1 MVTKILTE
9 DVYFKGTFGSPKE
22 GREAFLRYMRTI
34 QNSLGDHRATID
46 DLIVTG
52 DRAAADLHFQGFH
65 QGPLLG
71 FEATKVEIMWHA
83 TAFFTVRDGK
93 LAKIKFLGDVEDVKR
108 QLNNAVCLL
117 F

>member
-1 MVTKILTE
+1 MASELLTD
-9 DVYFKGTFGSPKE
+9 DVDFKGTFGSPKK

-34 QNSLGDHRATID
+34 QNSLHDHRGTIN
-46 DLIVTG
+46 DLIVSG
-52 DRAAADLHFQGFH
+52 NRAAAYLRFQGFH

-71 FEATKVEIMWHA
+71 FEPTKVEIMWHA

-93 LAKIKFLGDVEDVKR
+93 LSEIKFLGDVDDVKR

-117 F
+117 L